1 MKRPALRLTGLQQLL
16 FKLTGIH
23 SPTGGGGAAN
33 RFMAKYFEDVG
44 LRATSDG
51 MWHSRAT
58 CSAKAADRTVARR
71 CCLYAP
77 IDIHLEGGDSDF
89 PWAGPKQTADL
100 KPQAK
105 MVGDWL
111 FGLET
116 V

>member
-1 MKRPALRLTGLQQLL
+1 MEPAMRLSRPSNKSGRKQPALRLTGLQQLL

-44 LRATSDG
+44 LRATSDE

-71 CCLYAP
+71 RCR
-77 IDIHLEGGDSDF
+77 
-89 PWAGPKQTADL
+89 
-100 KPQAK
+100 
-105 MVGDWL
+105 MRR
-111 FGLET
+111 
-116 V
+116 